1 MNGSFPKTLYVMA
14 TLKTSETKLIYG
26 EVKTGF
32 FPSSLAWLKYNMN
45 HNNELTRQLI
55 INPNELDPVLVN
67 N

>member
-1 MNGSFPKTLYVMA
+1 MA

-32 FPSSLAWLKYNMN
+32 SPSSLAWLKYNMN